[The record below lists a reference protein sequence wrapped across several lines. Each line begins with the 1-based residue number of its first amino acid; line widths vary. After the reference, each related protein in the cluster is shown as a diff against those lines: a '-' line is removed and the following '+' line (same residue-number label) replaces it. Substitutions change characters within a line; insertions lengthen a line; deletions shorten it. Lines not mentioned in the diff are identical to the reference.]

1 MKFTTRDLTLIPIF
15 TALMIVG
22 AKVSIP
28 LAAVPVTFQLFF
40 AILAGLL
47 LGARN
52 GLTSQLLYVFM
63 GLVGL
68 PVFSYGGGFQY
79 VFNPTFGYI
88 LGFAGCAF
96 IVGALT
102 QKISQ
107 MTFVKLT
114 AIASV
119 GFAFTY
125 LFGNVY
131 FYAIKNLY
139 LASPIGLMDVF
150 KIMMPYA
157 IKDLILMLVAV
168 SISVALLPRLR
179 ASKAI
184 S

>member
-52 GLTSQLLYVFM
+52 GLMSQLLYVFM

-79 VFNPTFGYI
+79 IFNPTFGYI

-96 IVGALT
+96 IVGILT
-102 QKISQ
+102 QKSNQI
-107 MTFVKLT
+107 TFIKLT
-114 AIASV
+114 AIATV

-125 LFGNVY
+125 LFGNGY

-139 LASPIGLMDVF
+139 LASPIDLMSVF
-150 KIMMPYA
+150 KIMTPYA
-157 IKDLILMLVAV
+157 VKDLILMLVAV
-168 SISVALLPRLR
+168 SIAIAVLPRLR
-179 ASKAI
+179 ASKVI